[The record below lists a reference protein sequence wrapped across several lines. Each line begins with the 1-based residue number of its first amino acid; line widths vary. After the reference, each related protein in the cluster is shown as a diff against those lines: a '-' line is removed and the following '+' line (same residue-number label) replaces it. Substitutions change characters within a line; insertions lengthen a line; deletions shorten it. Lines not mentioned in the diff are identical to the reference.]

1 MAQPARAVPSTH
13 EVEESGSVVAFCETI
28 HTPEC
33 CTGRI
38 GEKTSIMQRLCFG
51 GSFNP
56 IHHGHLLCAR
66 AAAEAAGFERIVLI
80 PNSMSP
86 LKLGANEVAAPEHR
100 LAMCRLAVEGDDSF
114 AEEVRLRPQ
123 AAALLPGGP
132 ADGRPVTYQDLHGM
146 ARFARVRLQQ
156 QGVSSGLPVCVVGKK
171 SPDMVALLPKWHEPD
186 ALLKEV
192 DFVVMARPG
201 HPIPRSA
208 LPPAVQQLS
217 DNLVGVKQIEISSTE
232 VRSRVMAGKSIRYLV
247 PPAVGDY
254 IARHGLY
261 R

>member
-1 MAQPARAVPSTH
+1 MR
-13 EVEESGSVVAFCETI
+13 
-28 HTPEC
+28 
-33 CTGRI
+33 
-38 GEKTSIMQRLCFG
+38 RLCFG

-100 LAMCRLAVEGDDSF
+100 LAMCRLAVKGDDGF
-114 AEEVRLRPQ
+114 EVEDLELSRPGPSYTIDTARQLRRQ
-123 AAALLPGGP
+123 GW
-132 ADGRPVTYQDLHGM
+132 D
-146 ARFARVRLQQ
+146 RVHWLI
-156 QGVSSGLPVCVVGKK
+156 GA
-171 SPDMVALLPKWHEPD
+171 DMVALLPKWHEPD

-217 DNLVGVKQIEISSTE
+217 DNLVRVKQIEISSTE